1 MERAFMPIAPMRDSL
16 MPTFHRVDVASG
28 NRENLTPHQGQI
40 LYVGSSLSADG
51 RTLLVTSS
59 EKAGFN
65 SVAMLD
71 VASKKLTGVTDTG
84 WDASAGSFA
93 PQGGK
98 YTFIINEDGRT
109 DTYLAD
115 LDGGQPEKIS
125 FPAGLTFFSGN
136 PTPFSPSDDR
146 LLVSHQSSQRPSDL
160 WAYDLDPNPKVRSC
174 LIQDSQSIL
183 M

>member
-1 MERAFMPIAPMRDSL
+1 MPIAPMRDSL